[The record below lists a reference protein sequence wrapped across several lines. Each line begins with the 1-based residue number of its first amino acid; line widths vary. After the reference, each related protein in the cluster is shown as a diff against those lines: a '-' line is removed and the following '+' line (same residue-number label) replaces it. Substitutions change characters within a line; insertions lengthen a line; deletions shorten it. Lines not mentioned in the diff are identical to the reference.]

1 MSEIEE
7 IHSFVGNY
15 VEMKDF
21 TTGEEI
27 VRDYFDRKVDGTSNL
42 RNWYEDENDD
52 AFEDEVFDVV
62 RDITDISLPNVRI
75 EADVGDNPDF
85 DVVVLPLGGFGQNYA
100 IEVKDYLQ
108 EGNGNVDEKPAISME
123 SGELRSE
130 LIRKP
135 KDYAEQIDS
144 NLISIVKGLSD
155 EQYDNLQRLAEASN
169 VALLNGENYEE
180 ELHDLLFE
188 QRFRELSDYIH

>member
-1 MSEIEE
+1 LSEIEE

>member
-1 MSEIEE
+1 
-7 IHSFVGNY
+7 
-15 VEMKDF
+15 MKDF